1 MSYALT
7 RLNYEFAKEKSR
19 MVAFKPEVLNVMVV
33 MVMMVVTNVMVA
45 FKPEVANVM
54 VAMVIVMVVTNVMV
68 AFKPEVANVMEVA
81 DLRVGDRVPID
92 RSRQIL
98 VAF

>member
-1 MSYALT
+1 MRYGLSYALT

-54 VAMVIVMVVTNVMV
+54 
-68 AFKPEVANVMEVA
+68 EVA

>member
-1 MSYALT
+1 MRYGLSYALT

-19 MVAFKPEVLNVMVV
+19 MVAFKPEVIV
-33 MVMMVVTNVMVA
+33 MVM
-45 FKPEVANVM
+45 
-54 VAMVIVMVVTNVMV
+54 MVIVMVVTNVMV

>member
-1 MSYALT
+1 MRYGLSYALT

-19 MVAFKPEVLNVMVV
+19 
-33 MVMMVVTNVMVA
+33 MVA

>member
-1 MSYALT
+1 MRYGLSYALT

-19 MVAFKPEVLNVMVV
+19 MVAFKPEVLNVMV
-33 MVMMVVTNVMVA
+33 
-45 FKPEVANVM
+45 
-54 VAMVIVMVVTNVMV
+54 AMVIVMVVMVVTNVMV

>member
-1 MSYALT
+1 MS
-7 RLNYEFAKEKSR
+7 
-19 MVAFKPEVLNVMVV
+19 VV
-33 MVMMVVTNVMVA
+33 MVMVVA
-45 FKPEVANVM
+45 
-54 VAMVIVMVVTNVMV
+54 NVMV

>member
-1 MSYALT
+1 MRYGLSYALT

-19 MVAFKPEVLNVMVV
+19 MVAFKPEVLNVMV
-33 MVMMVVTNVMVA
+33 
-45 FKPEVANVM
+45 
-54 VAMVIVMVVTNVMV
+54 AMVIVMVVTNVMV
-68 AFKPEVANVMEVA
+68 AFKSEVANVMEVA

>member
-1 MSYALT
+1 MRYGLSYALT

-19 MVAFKPEVLNVMVV
+19 
-33 MVMMVVTNVMVA
+33 
-45 FKPEVANVM
+45 
-54 VAMVIVMVVTNVMV
+54 MV

>member
-1 MSYALT
+1 MRYGLSYALT

-19 MVAFKPEVLNVMVV
+19 MVAFKPEVLNVMV
-33 MVMMVVTNVMVA
+33 
-45 FKPEVANVM
+45 
-54 VAMVIVMVVTNVMV
+54 AMVIMMVVTNVMV

>member
-1 MSYALT
+1 MRYGLSYALT
-7 RLNYEFAKEKSR
+7 RLNYEFAKEKSG
-19 MVAFKPEVLNVMVV
+19 
-33 MVMMVVTNVMVA
+33 
-45 FKPEVANVM
+45 
-54 VAMVIVMVVTNVMV
+54 MV

>member
-1 MSYALT
+1 MRYSLSYALT

-19 MVAFKPEVLNVMVV
+19 MVAFKPEV
-33 MVMMVVTNVMVA
+33 
-45 FKPEVANVM
+45 ANVM
-54 VAMVIVMVVTNVMV
+54 VAMVIVMVMMVVTNVMV

>member
-1 MSYALT
+1 MRYGLSYALT

-19 MVAFKPEVLNVMVV
+19 MVAFKPEVL
-33 MVMMVVTNVMVA
+33 
-45 FKPEVANVM
+45 NVM

>member
-1 MSYALT
+1 MRYGLSYALT

-19 MVAFKPEVLNVMVV
+19 MVAFKPEVLNVMVIV
-33 MVMMVVTNVMVA
+33 MVLTNVMVA
-45 FKPEVANVM
+45 FKS
-54 VAMVIVMVVTNVMV
+54 
-68 AFKPEVANVMEVA
+68 EVANVMEVA

>member
-1 MSYALT
+1 MRYGLSYALT

-19 MVAFKPEVLNVMVV
+19 MVAFKPEVLNVMV
-33 MVMMVVTNVMVA
+33 A
-45 FKPEVANVM
+45 
-54 VAMVIVMVVTNVMV
+54 MVVTNVMV

>member
-7 RLNYEFAKEKSR
+7 RLNYEFAKEKSG
-19 MVAFKPEVLNVMVV
+19 
-33 MVMMVVTNVMVA
+33 MVA

-54 VAMVIVMVVTNVMV
+54 VAMVIVMVMMVVTNVMV